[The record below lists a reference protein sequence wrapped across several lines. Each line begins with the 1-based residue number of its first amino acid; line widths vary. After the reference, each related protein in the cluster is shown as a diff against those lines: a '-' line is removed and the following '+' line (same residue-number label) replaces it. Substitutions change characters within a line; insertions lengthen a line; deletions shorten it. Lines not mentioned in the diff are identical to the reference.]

1 MAGFNR
7 GMSGVQMTTMTT
19 VPQLLPNLGVL
30 YVHNT
35 QIVIGIFKASML
47 PFRVIFLQLHLKNSR
62 DYCFKPVPKEN
73 SLPI

>member
-35 QIVIGIFKASML
+35 QIDIDIFKASML
-47 PFRVIFLQLHLKNSR
+47 PFHVIFL
-62 DYCFKPVPKEN
+62 
-73 SLPI
+73 